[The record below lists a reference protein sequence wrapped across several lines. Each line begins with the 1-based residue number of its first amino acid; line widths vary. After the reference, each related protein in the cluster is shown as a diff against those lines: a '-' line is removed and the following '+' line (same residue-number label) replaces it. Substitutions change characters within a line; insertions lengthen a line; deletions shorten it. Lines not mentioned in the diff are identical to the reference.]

1 MLQLSSTPTLDDG
14 HTHLKHHIIWSHQI
28 HHASVSIRRSV
39 DISFSLPP
47 IYNNKKK
54 KPHASFTPLTV
65 VLLVCPSNTLVAR
78 HTARCRGVRPRVP
91 TRRYYFGDDVAAV
104 RSKHPFLPPTR
115 SSFPSSMLYSEMFMR
130 YDGEDLLLAIVG
142 CAPLRGLLFM
152 EAATRYRR
160 RVAERV
166 AKSLG

>member
-1 MLQLSSTPTLDDG
+1 ML
-14 HTHLKHHIIWSHQI
+14 
-28 HHASVSIRRSV
+28 
-39 DISFSLPP
+39 
-47 IYNNKKK
+47 
-54 KPHASFTPLTV
+54 
-65 VLLVCPSNTLVAR
+65 C
-78 HTARCRGVRPRVP
+78 
-91 TRRYYFGDDVAAV
+91 
-104 RSKHPFLPPTR
+104 
-115 SSFPSSMLYSEMFMR
+115 SEIFMC